1 MHFVRYHP
9 LKEKLRNR
17 SVSDREALPY
27 LVIFAALTA
36 LVGAFPVVDGFNEW
50 DLISGL
56 LSVALAV
63 GGIIY
68 AYKSNGA
75 KEGFDLIQKYV
86 VLGWV
91 VVVRC
96 LLVFIP
102 LAIVAYIAGESLGL
116 VTDQTG
122 FLDVLLI
129 AILELV
135 LYQRIGR
142 HIRDTRT
149 TNSEQGVA
157 PNA

>member
-1 MHFVRYHP
+1 MYFVRYHR

-27 LVIFAALTA
+27 LVIFTALMA
-36 LVGAFPVVDGFNEW
+36 LVGAFPVVDGFNDG
-50 DLISGL
+50 DLVSGF
-56 LSVALAV
+56 LSFVFAI
-63 GGIIY
+63 GGVFY

-75 KEGFDLIQKYV
+75 QEGFDLIQKYV

-91 VVVRC
+91 VAVRC

-102 LAIVAYIAGESLGL
+102 LAIAFYVAGGYLGL

-122 FLDVLLI
+122 FPDVLLN
-129 AILELV
+129 AIFEIV

-149 TNSEQGVA
+149 TNSEQD
-157 PNA
+157 